1 MTIAVKPQKEL
12 IKPVKPSVSLPLSA
26 LLNRI
31 ILFGAGAGLLAW
43 GLTLTANRVTAV
55 TATKAFVNGKITVI
69 TSPLNGQI
77 QTKARLDSGMPVNP
91 KQLLL
96 NVNQPLS
103 DSQWVQ
109 NLKLDLVTEQ
119 AKLESIE
126 SKIRE
131 LAQSS
136 KLPSVSRTKPN
147 LQQNQQQPLE
157 DATNTAQKVAL
168 ARLEEATSQA
178 QGQTAIR
185 LAEQNVKQ
193 ADIEL
198 KVAQNHAKV
207 AQSKY
212 EKYRFLAQQG
222 AMSTFA
228 VEEMLNNWKVGQAQ
242 VEEAKVKLETTKINL
257 AKERRLN
264 LQQVEQVRLKNAVAL
279 ATSTTPNRLSS
290 STSLTNTADL
300 NPELAELVRQKTELQ
315 ISIRAKEKAIAQ
327 AQKSTVAAKNYQVLA
342 SSQGVLWEVMV
353 QNGEQVNSG
362 QPLLKQL
369 NCDRLWVDAFVN
381 IDALKRIQ
389 IGSPAQVELYG
400 ENQKLNGWVKTIRSP
415 LSRQDSVGQDVAIN
429 PPATDNQQLA
439 QVRIELENSQELT
452 NSHESSAQ
460 FCQVGQVAKVN
471 INPKDSLLAN
481 LPSW

>member
-1 MTIAVKPQKEL
+1 
-12 IKPVKPSVSLPLSA
+12 
-26 LLNRI
+26 
-31 ILFGAGAGLLAW
+31 
-43 GLTLTANRVTAV
+43 
-55 TATKAFVNGKITVI
+55 
-69 TSPLNGQI
+69 
-77 QTKARLDSGMPVNP
+77 
-91 KQLLL
+91 
-96 NVNQPLS
+96 
-103 DSQWVQ
+103 
-109 NLKLDLVTEQ
+109 
-119 AKLESIE
+119 
-126 SKIRE
+126 
-131 LAQSS
+131 
-136 KLPSVSRTKPN
+136 
-147 LQQNQQQPLE
+147 
-157 DATNTAQKVAL
+157 
-168 ARLEEATSQA
+168 
-178 QGQTAIR
+178 
-185 LAEQNVKQ
+185 AE
-193 ADIEL
+193 IEL
-198 KVAQNHAKV
+198 KVVQRHAKV

-242 VEEAKVKLETTKINL
+242 AEEAKVKIETAKINL

-264 LQQVEQVRLKNAVAL
+264 VQQVEQVRLKNTVAQT
-279 ATSTTPNRLSS
+279 TSKTTTRLYSGTNL
-290 STSLTNTADL
+290 TSTADL
-300 NPELAELVRQKTELQ
+300 NPDIAELMRQKTELQ

-327 AQKSTVAAKNYQVLA
+327 AEKSTMAAKNYQVLA

-389 IGSPAQVELYG
+389 IGSPAQIELYG

-415 LSRQDSVGQDVAIN
+415 LSRQDNVGQDVAIN
-429 PPATDNQQLA
+429 PPATENQQLA

-452 NSHESSAQ
+452 SSHESSAQ